1 MAPIVNTISDD
12 SETGAI
18 FSQPP
23 LISIQMRQKPAQA
36 TFWSE
41 VHFKLMTN
49 LELSNTLAHD
59 AKVVLSFTTRRK
71 FGNPRDPSRSLII
84 LRAPP
89 PMSYIHV
96 IRITCTY
103 CKKLYIGETGS
114 PGTPS
119 QCRNK

>member
-1 MAPIVNTISDD
+1 MAPIINTMSDD
-12 SETGAI
+12 SETGTI

-49 LELSNTLAHD
+49 LELSNTLAYD
-59 AKVVLSFTTRRK
+59 AKVCPLIHNEEKISEPKRSIKITDHFTFTSA
-71 FGNPRDPSRSLII
+71 NV
-84 LRAPP
+84 
-89 PMSYIHV
+89 IH
-96 IRITCTY
+96 RITCTY

-119 QCRNK
+119 RRRNK